1 MGRKSRE
8 QIEQEAVEKTAAMTS
23 SPEFQAAVSAQV
35 AAALESLLPKLT
47 EARASAG
54 TAPETGDR
62 SMMQE
67 LAMAI
72 SQLTDQGT
80 GRSRVAP
87 EVLAARQK
95 AREKMVHLIIEARAE
110 GRVATYQLRN
120 KIHLDERIIEP
131 VWIDAHHTARPTE
144 IDYPGIPNDAMV
156 PLNDTAKAIYEAFKD
171 SIGSVAG
178 GRGKDGH
185 ALPGMD
191 TLAVTP
197 KGVVVRN
204 GAVNRTMA
212 NRAAVAGE
220 GPMTSAY
227 EAEAPHVGAGTG
239 PEPTVKVHHE
249 GQPGRYKDVSIL
261 GTIQPPARQSI

>member
-8 QIEQEAVEKTAAMTS
+8 QIEQEAAEKTAAMTQ
-23 SPEFQAAVSAQV
+23 SPEFQAAVAASVQ
-35 AAALESLLPKLT
+35 AALADILPKLQAAHT
-47 EARASAG
+47 TAG
-54 TAPETGDR
+54 TAPQGDTADFAN
-62 SMMQE
+62 Q

-87 EVLAARQK
+87 EILDARRK
-95 AREKMVHLIIEARAE
+95 ARDRMINLLIEARAE
-110 GRVATYQLRN
+110 GKTATYQLKN

-144 IDYPGIPNDAMV
+144 IDFPGVPNEAMI
-156 PLNDTAKAIYEAFKD
+156 PLNDTAKAIFEAFME

-178 GRGKDGH
+178 GKGRDGH
-185 ALPGMD
+185 ALPGME

-204 GAVNRTMA
+204 GAVSRTMA
-212 NRAAVAGE
+212 AKAVVSE
-220 GPMTSAY
+220 GPMQSAY
-227 EAEAPHVGAGTG
+227 EPEAPQVNGAG
-239 PEPTVKVHHE
+239 PEPTVKIHHE
-249 GQPGRYKDVSIL
+249 GQPGRYKDVNIL
-261 GTIQPPARQSI
+261 GTIQQPARQSI